1 MNGSRSGTAGRR
13 NIWLIAALGAIVT
26 AAAIAYPIVATVA
39 NRSVAPERQKLS
51 GFGGPFKLTDQDGR
65 VVTDAEFRGKWL
77 LLYFGY
83 THCPDACPTALN
95 SIAEALDQLG
105 PSRQKMQPIFITLDP
120 ERDTPATL
128 KEYTGAFQAGILGLT
143 GTPEEIAATAKEYR
157 IAYQK
162 HPIPENDDYSIDHT
176 SVIFL
181 VDPLG
186 HPVDLFSHETPP
198 DRMALRIKEAMG

>member
-1 MNGSRSGTAGRR
+1 MNGSRSGIAGRR
-13 NIWLIAALGAIVT
+13 NIWLMAALGAIV
-26 AAAIAYPIVATVA
+26 AGAAIAYPLVATVT
-39 NRSVAPERQKLS
+39 NRPVAPDAQKLL

-65 VVTDAEFRGKWL
+65 VVTDADFRGRWL

-105 PSRQKMQPIFITLDP
+105 PSRQKMQPVFITLDP

-128 KEYTGAFQAGILGLT
+128 KEYTSAFQAGILGLT
-143 GTPEEIAATAKEYR
+143 GTPEQIAATAKEYR
-157 IAYQK
+157 ITYEK
-162 HPIPENDDYSIDHT
+162 HPIPENHDYSIDHT
-176 SVIFL
+176 SIIFL

-198 DRMALRIKEAMG
+198 DRMARRIKETMG